1 MAVKDEAFEYAD
13 RRSSVQIGERLN
25 VLLSYA
31 TLRAFW
37 RQWRGAVVTQTN
49 NQEIIEGTVTARPF
63 LSVIMP
69 CYNEEKTLPAI
80 LAKVRA
86 VTIDKEII
94 VVDDHSSDRTF
105 AVLQA
110 EATRDPDMRVIRHPQ
125 NRGKG
130 AAVRSGLAHAR
141 GEVVIIQDA
150 DLEYDPND
158 YYELVRPIAEGRVDV
173 VFGSRFMGSHTGMY
187 FWNALG
193 NIGLTFLTNF
203 LFNSWISD
211 METCY
216 KVMRTEIM
224 RSLQL
229 ESNDFRLEP
238 EIAAKVL
245 RQGHRIYEVPVSYL
259 GRTYEEGKK
268 MRPIQGLYAVIALM
282 RYRFGK

>member
-1 MAVKDEAFEYAD
+1 MMEPTSQMQHA
-13 RRSSVQIGERLN
+13 S
-25 VLLSYA
+25 
-31 TLRAFW
+31 
-37 RQWRGAVVTQTN
+37 TN
-49 NQEIIEGTVTARPF
+49 NEYPF

-69 CYNEEKTLPAI
+69 CYNEESTLSSI

-86 VTIDKEII
+86 VQIDKEII
-94 VVDDHSSDRTF
+94 AVDDHSSDNTY
-105 AVLQA
+105 ALLQQ
-110 EATRDPDMRVIRHPQ
+110 EAAQDPLLRVIRHPT

-150 DLEYDPND
+150 DLEYDPED
-158 YYELVRPIAEGRVDV
+158 YYALIKPIADGRVDV

-193 NIGLTFLTNF
+193 NKGLTFLTNF

-216 KVMRTEIM
+216 KVMRADIM

-238 EIAAKVL
+238 EITSKVL
-245 RQGHRIYEVPVSYL
+245 LQKHRIYEVPVSYM

-268 MRPIQGLYAVIALM
+268 MKPTQGLYAILALL
-282 RYRFGK
+282 RYRFFWQGRS